1 MLDIIKN
8 SLNERMSR
16 EEKIHLT
23 REQLQIFI
31 LKILFDIGGFKNLA
45 FVGGTGGTALRIIF
59 GLRRFSEDLDF
70 SLIQKRKG
78 AIILISSRGPCRVN
92 FKNMALM

>member
-45 FVGGTGGTALRIIF
+45 FVGGTALRIIF

-78 AIILISSRGPCRVN
+78 AIILISSRGPYRVN